1 MVLRVFRPGI
11 SPPLQKIDMSYQVIA
26 RKFRPQTFDDI
37 VGQEHVTTT
46 LKNSIASGRAGHAF
60 LFTGIRGVG
69 KTTAARVLA
78 KAFNCVNG
86 PTVSPCNVCDACREI
101 TAGNSLDVKEID
113 GASNRGI
120 DSIRELREGVAFAAT
135 RDRNKIYIIDEVHM
149 LTTEAFNALLK
160 TLEEPPPHVVFIFA
174 TTELHKVPATIASRC
189 QVFEFKRISLQ
200 ALIEHLGYIASRE
213 GIEADPEA
221 LRVIAREADGSLRDA
236 CSLLD
241 QVISFAG
248 TTIDTAAVAEIL
260 RTGSRGSLERLLGAV
275 LQEDA
280 ANAFRELSD
289 AIERGI
295 GPRQVLRDVSRFLSE
310 CLRVR
315 LLGPDA
321 ARETGLTE
329 QEIGVM
335 IELVSNRTPEYL
347 AVLLNLFVTAADRVA
362 DSRSPDLLAQAAI
375 VKAARMSAFSSVAG
389 LVDRL
394 EQVASGLPSAAS
406 SPAPSSSAGRSSEV
420 PVPSRQ
426 VDPAVIARPVPAQA
440 PLSAPASMDP
450 AVSATQPEQ
459 PVGRRWGSSAAARG
473 SVAEAV
479 ARLNQAAGLSAAQ
492 ASPAA
497 SVSAAVEPPAPK
509 VGAVEPAASEKPASV
524 ADRLMGNPVVNRTI
538 GLFGGDV
545 ISVEE
550 EGR

>member
-11 SPPLQKIDMSYQVIA
+11 SPSLQKIDMSYQVIA

-78 KAFNCVNG
+78 KALNCVNG

-248 TTIDTAAVAEIL
+248 NTIDTAAVSEIL

-289 AIERGI
+289 AVDRGLP
-295 GPRQVLRDVSRFLSE
+295 PRQVLRDVSRFLSE

-335 IELVSNRTPEYL
+335 IELVSNRTPEHL
-347 AVLLNLFVTAADRVA
+347 AALLNLFVTAADRVA

-394 EQVASGLPSAAS
+394 EQVASGLPPAPLA
-406 SPAPSSSAGRSSEV
+406 SPASPPPARPSLV
-420 PVPSRQ
+420 QPVARPVEPVAST
-426 VDPAVIARPVPAQA
+426 RPVPAAATA
-440 PLSAPASMDP
+440 PSPAPAGQAAP
-450 AVSATQPEQ
+450 VAQ
-459 PVGRRWGSSAAARG
+459 PVPPAGRRWGSSAAARG

-479 ARLNQAAGLSAAQ
+479 ARLNQAAG
-492 ASPAA
+492 
-497 SVSAAVEPPAPK
+497 VSAAPAPAP
-509 VGAVEPAASEKPASV
+509 VPAQPVAAEPARNPDSVQQAPAGQPASL
-524 ADRLMGNPVVNRTI
+524 ADRLMVNPVVNRTI

-550 EGR
+550 DGR